1 LKKYLRSD
9 NIIIFDFD
17 GTLVDVWERY
27 YKIFIEFWKVDLEI
41 QFFKT
46 LKWRYNDERLIL
58 KDVNVTFTEHD
69 FENYKIFKSQNLE
82 DKTFLS
88 LDKLIINTEN
98 LKAIRDNYLILTM
111 RKHKDNFY
119 WQIQTLALS
128 RFFEGK
134 CVVLEPKGMDTKKN
148 WLYENIKNLDGEIK
162 IVGDSESDLK
172 MVEVSKSTDVK
183 VETYLVK
190 SGLRDPE
197 KIIKEIGL
205 NAKIIKDVNEFLN

>member
-1 LKKYLRSD
+1 LRSD

-119 WQIQTLALS
+119 WQIQMLALS
-128 RFFEGK
+128 QFFEGK

-183 VETYLVK
+183 VEAYLVK

-197 KIIKEIGL
+197 RIIKEIGL

>member
-1 LKKYLRSD
+1 MRSD

-119 WQIQTLALS
+119 WQIQKLALS

-148 WLYENIKNLDGEIK
+148 WLYENIKKLDGEIK
-162 IVGDSESDLK
+162 IIGDSESDLK

-183 VETYLVK
+183 VEAYLVK